1 MAIPKKSGSAAQQL
15 RATKPSE
22 SGVDGQGA
30 RTIFANDKAA
40 RDKLTLTMDAELKR
54 RLKAA
59 AAMEGLTISELVD
72 RWSRTWLSEHE
83 R

>member
-15 RATKPSE
+15 RATKPHANKP
-22 SGVDGQGA
+22 DGQSA
-30 RTIFANDKAA
+30 RTIFANDKVL
-40 RDKLTLTMDAELKR
+40 RDKLTLTIDAELKR
-54 RLKAA
+54 QLKAT

-72 RWSRTWLSEHE
+72 RWARTWISEQG

>member
-15 RATKPSE
+15 RATKPSGNSAE
-22 SGVDGQGA
+22 REGA
-30 RTIFANDKAA
+30 RTIFANDKTA

-72 RWSRTWLSEHE
+72 RWSRAWLSEQE